1 MRTKLLLA
9 SLGVALAAMAVNPTG
24 AAFGSLSST
33 VGQSEPQPTAV
44 KASPV
49 SIGGV
54 PKAVQAR
61 KAARVDAVTAF
72 PVEEACNGSNYLA
85 KCTNI
90 DNEPKDS
97 TDSYG
102 NKYYVWY
109 GFSYYDLVRN
119 AIWPKQPKPTNDWL
133 IYNTPIRF
141 EGAHKYLLTV
151 QMTCGNPDP
160 DMSRYEHEF
169 WLGNGTTESAMTKQI
184 GACTKSTGSS
194 DYNWTDSVEFVI
206 EQGAD
211 LNFGVRATH
220 QCGQLNMKSWK
231 IEDLGQVGG
240 MSTND
245 DFPFMADHTT
255 TPLTDYLVVDN
266 EPTMTTDKWGNT
278 NNIPFT
284 RSYYDILCKYQM
296 DDMTNE
302 NPTNDWIIYKK
313 KDFLF
318 EKGHK
323 YRVNSKRMRGSPT
336 WELEHL
342 MPIDFYLGDEP
353 TEAGMTKLVAHTQF
367 DPNDDKEYYLLDTT
381 EFVYTEP
388 TARKY
393 IGLNF
398 TQKPGTLDLHYWQ
411 IEDLGSLS
419 SPAQCQN
426 VHAEADWSA
435 MTNEVTIDG
444 DCPTVCTDESELT
457 SLNKVEVL
465 RDGEV
470 VQTLTE
476 GVAPGA
482 HFVIKDMCPAPG
494 TYKYSVRACGDAVGA
509 LSPGTPIEVIVGRKG
524 TAVPY
529 FNSIGTQADFDA
541 LTKIEKNKDG
551 YWQFYFDQS
560 CAIIANLK
568 NFGLTNSWT
577 DSYMITPSIHLSAN
591 KVYEAGA
598 LFWANKE
605 KGEIFMAER
614 PTERGMVNK
623 EEHIQLMP
631 FGNIDDIPYWNRE
644 SAEPRI
650 KAGERPADKLSK
662 NALKKGRFINV
673 PERNMYLVAHTAT
686 GSADTTD
693 VRYDWVRLAD
703 MFVKEIA
710 DLNGPAKVENLVF
723 GTANPDSKD
732 VSITFTAPSLT
743 MGGEALA
750 DITRIDVALN
760 GKVVKTFEA
769 PKPGDDLSF
778 TATSTAN
785 EAVEAYTVTAY
796 CAGGKGE
803 TAECNVYVGR
813 NAALADVTGAH
824 ATLADKAVTIAW
836 QPVANNVYGNPADG
850 VTYDIVEVTYG
861 FETGQAP
868 NYAKNVARRTIATGL
883 SDCTYTY
890 TPSAYEEGDQK
901 DLHYMVQAVNQYGRS
916 AAVSTDNNLI
926 VGDVYQTPYVES
938 FSNGQPRH
946 LFSSEDQSGN
956 MNGAGMVETDEN
968 YGAGS
973 LTAQGVTSQDG
984 DNGKVWYQAF
994 GFGTRFAFGYID
1006 LSGLDK
1012 PEFSGYVCNAVGDSQ
1027 NDKFILQVDAGQG
1040 WQEVASWRVNHV
1052 QPTKG
1057 WGKFTA
1063 DLSAYKGQTVR
1074 LGLRVGDHIKFAGL
1088 PFDHFFIGEPA
1099 EKDLNVLGLSC
1110 LGDRLEPGDDAM
1122 LSLRISNEG
1131 SKDIA
1136 AYSVNLYRDGELVK
1150 TFDRTDLKAGTTTS
1164 IELEDAISPLA
1175 GSEIRY
1181 YAEAASAE
1189 ESANCEANNRSNV
1202 CIIPLNA
1209 SQIPEPENLVGTYN
1223 DSDISVDLAWDKPD
1237 NSAMP
1242 NKPVTDGFEDYEGG
1256 LTKTAG
1262 EWTFVDGDK
1271 NETGIISLDDG
1282 SGAKPVAYPGVS
1294 DLDRVAFFTEDVT
1307 GSWNPSFFTAH
1318 QGKMVIMSLAN
1329 AYGYDRADWAMS
1341 PELDGT
1347 AQTVSFW
1354 MRAADNS
1361 FSEEV
1366 KVYYSDGSIEPA
1378 SMQYVGTTGMAGPG
1392 WKQYSFFLPEGAKR
1406 LGLCAVNASGLTCT
1420 VDDVTFQPAKG
1431 EKQDLAVQG
1440 YNVYRD
1446 EKLLTTAP
1454 VSAMEY
1460 TDKSAMLK
1468 GVHEYAV
1475 TAVTGEGESRPAR
1488 VSVEALSGIG
1498 NMLDSSDSVEVAR
1511 YNTVGQRVNDRYQ
1524 GVVVIKY
1531 ADGHV
1536 EKTLV
1541 K

>member
-9 SLGVALAAMAVNPTG
+9 SLGVAVAALAVATSPLGSFTG
-24 AAFGSLSST
+24 T
-33 VGQSEPQPTAV
+33 VGQSDPQ
-44 KASPV
+44 SPPSFTPSPA
-49 SIGGV
+49 SIGGIPSALQKTQRV
-54 PKAVQAR
+54 P
-61 KAARVDAVTAF
+61 ARVDALTAF
-72 PVEEACNGSNYLA
+72 PVEETCNGSNYLA
-85 KCTNI
+85 KCNVI
-90 DNEPKDS
+90 DNQPADS
-97 TDSYG
+97 TDKWG
-102 NKYYVWY
+102 NKYFCWY

-119 AIWPKQPKPTNDWL
+119 AIWPVQPNPSHDWL
-133 IYNTPIRF
+133 IYKTPIHF
-141 EGAHKYLLTV
+141 EGSHKYLLTASV
-151 QMTCGNPDP
+151 GRGRDVDTIPRAYYLGAGATVADMTMTIG
-160 DMSRYEHEF
+160 RR
-169 WLGNGTTESAMTKQI
+169 TTPE
-184 GACTKSTGSS
+184 GGE
-194 DYNWTDSVEFVI
+194 NWITDSVEFVI
-206 EQGAD
+206 EQDAD
-211 LNFGVRATH
+211 LYFGTEALHTV
-220 QCGQLNMKSWK
+220 GNLEFKSWK
-231 IEDLGQVGG
+231 FEDLGQVGG
-240 MSTND
+240 MSTNA
-245 DFPFMADHTT
+245 DFPFMADKNT

-266 EPTMTTDKWGNT
+266 EPKSETDEWGNVK
-278 NNIPFT
+278 NIPFT
-284 RSYYDILCKYQM
+284 RSAYDILCKYAPK
-296 DDMTNE
+296 NIE
-302 NPTNDWIIYKK
+302 GVESTNDWIIYQKH
-313 KDFLF
+313 DFLF

-323 YRVNSKRMRGSPT
+323 YRINSKRMRGNPW
-336 WELEHL
+336 WEVEKN
-342 MPIDFYLGDEP
+342 MPIDFYLGDAP
-353 TEAGMTKLVAHTQF
+353 TEAGMTKMVAHTQF
-367 DPNDDKEYYLLDTT
+367 TDADGEEYYLLDTT
-381 EFVYTEP
+381 EFVYTDP

-393 IGLNF
+393 VGLNF
-398 TQKPGTLDLHYWQ
+398 PMKAGNMDVYYWQ
-411 IEDLGSLS
+411 IEDLGSMS

-426 VHAEADWSA
+426 VYAEADWTA

-444 DCPTVCTDESELT
+444 DCPTLCTDDSELT
-457 SLNKVEVL
+457 KLNKVEVL

-470 VQTLTE
+470 VQTLTD

-482 HFVIKDMCPAPG
+482 HFVIKDVCPAPG

-509 LSPGTPIEVIVGRKG
+509 LSPGTPIEVVVGRKG

-529 FNSIGTQADFDA
+529 FNSIGTQEDFNA

-560 CAIIANLK
+560 CAVIANLK

-614 PTERGMVNK
+614 PTERGMVNAD
-623 EEHIQLMP
+623 EHIQVMP
-631 FGNIDDIPYWNRE
+631 FGYIDDIPYWNRE
-644 SAEPRI
+644 GAEPRI

-662 NALKKGRFINV
+662 RALKKGRFINV

-723 GTANPDSKD
+723 GTANADSKD
-732 VSITFTAPSLT
+732 ISITFTAPSLT
-743 MGGEALA
+743 MGGEALTEL
-750 DITRIDVALN
+750 TRIDVALN
-760 GKVVKTFEA
+760 GTVVKTFEA

-813 NAALADVTGAH
+813 NAALADVTGVH
-824 ATLADKAVTIAW
+824 ATLADKAVTVAW
-836 QPVANNVYGNPADG
+836 QPVSTNVYGNPADG
-850 VTYDIVEVTYG
+850 ITYDVVEVTYG
-861 FETGQAP
+861 FETGKSP
-868 NYAKNVARRTIATGL
+868 NYAMNVARRTIATGL
-883 SDCTYTY
+883 SDCTFTY

-926 VGDVYQTPYVES
+926 VGDAYVTPYVES
-938 FSNGQPRH
+938 FADGVARH
-946 LFSSEDQSGN
+946 LLSSEDQSGN
-956 MNGAGMVETDEN
+956 MNGQGKTETDEN
-968 YGAGS
+968 FGASS
-973 LTAQGVTSQDG
+973 LAAQGCTSQDG
-984 DNGKVWYQAF
+984 DNGKVWYQAY

-1012 PEFSGYVCNAVGDSQ
+1012 PEFSGYVFNAIGDDQ

-1040 WQEVASWRVNHV
+1040 WQNVASWRVNQV

-1074 LGLRVGDHIKFAGL
+1074 LGMRVGDHIRYSGL

-1099 EKDLNVLGLSC
+1099 EKDLNVLGLNC

-1122 LSLRISNEG
+1122 LSLRLSNEG

-1150 TFDRTDLKAGTTTS
+1150 TFARTDLKAGTSTS

-1175 GSEIRY
+1175 GSEVRY
-1181 YAEAASAE
+1181 YAEAVSEE
-1189 ESANCEANNRSNV
+1189 ESANCEANNRSNI

-1209 SQIPEPENLVGTYN
+1209 SQIPEPENLTGTYE
-1223 DSDISVDLAWDKPD
+1223 DSSISVSLAWDKPD

-1242 NKPVTDGFEDYEGG
+1242 NKPITDGFEAYQGAQ
-1256 LTKTAG
+1256 TKTAG
-1262 EWTFVDGDK
+1262 EWTLVDGDK

-1282 SGAKPVAYPGVS
+1282 TGAKPVAFPGIT
-1294 DLDRVAFFTEDVT
+1294 DLDRVGFFTEDVN

-1318 QGKMVIMSLAN
+1318 SGKMVIMSLAN

-1347 AQTVSFW
+1347 AQTISFW
-1354 MRAADNS
+1354 MRAADAS
-1361 FSEEV
+1361 FQEEV
-1366 KVYYSDGSIEPA
+1366 KVYYSDGSVEPDA
-1378 SMQYVGTTGMAGPG
+1378 MQYVGTTGMADAG
-1392 WKQYSFFLPEGAKR
+1392 WKKFSFFLPEGAKR
-1406 LGLCAVNASGLTCT
+1406 LGLCSTNATGLLCT
-1420 VDDVTFQPAKG
+1420 IDDVTFQPANG
-1431 EKQDLAVQG
+1431 EKQDLAVTG

-1446 EKLLTTAP
+1446 EKLLTATP
-1454 VSAMEY
+1454 VNAMEY
-1460 TDKSAMLK
+1460 VDKSQMLK

-1498 NMLDSSDSVEVAR
+1498 NILDSSDMQEMAR
-1511 YNTVGQRVNDRYQ
+1511 YNAAGQQVGAQYQ
-1524 GVVVIKY
+1524 GVVLVKY

-1536 EKTLV
+1536 EKVIV